1 MSESIEYSQFENELK
16 EEVRHFL
23 FLMGTIFGDEP
34 VARLMDRA
42 DQPGFAIQHADI
54 DLSRFD
60 LASHAAFLY
69 EYAIHGRLLV
79 GWAVPHI
86 DDALRALDVICRTNE
101 SVEGPVGSAVNAVWK
116 KAFARAALDFVRAEA
131 GVFDEAYVAG
141 CFVGTLGI
149 EDVAYLCDM
158 TPASVRNST
167 MSNAKDRL
175 LTERVE
181 GRVIVDNA
189 SLLDWLSRR
198 RAYRETVVE
207 EYEVPENARFHDK
220 EGLVQFV
227 MTRIKNRKIKVKP
240 LAKALQMP
248 EKIVA
253 QWVLTGT
260 SPDVSQWDIDT
271 VIGFAKYL
279 DLPGSEFVSR
289 ASAILVEEKAKAAGL
304 MPKAEVVP
312 FSPKRR

>member
-1 MSESIEYSQFENELK
+1 MSKSIEYSQFESELK
-16 EEVRHFL
+16 EEVQHFL

-34 VARLMDRA
+34 IARLMDRA
-42 DQPGFAIQHADI
+42 DQPGFYIRHADI
-54 DLSRFD
+54 DLSLFD
-60 LASHAAFLY
+60 LESHAALLY
-69 EYAIHGRLLV
+69 EYAINERLLV

-101 SVEGPVGSAVNAVWK
+101 SVEGPVGPAVNAVWK

-149 EDVAYLCDM
+149 ESVAYLCDM

-175 LTERVE
+175 LTERVK
-181 GRVIVDNA
+181 GRVIVNNA

-198 RAYRETVVE
+198 RAYRETVIE
-207 EYEVPENARFHDK
+207 EHEVPENASFHDK

-227 MTRIKNRKIKVKP
+227 MTRLKNHKIKIKP
-240 LAKALQMP
+240 LAKALQMS
-248 EKIVA
+248 EMTVSRWLLA
-253 QWVLTGT
+253 GET
-260 SPDVSQWDIDT
+260 PDVSQWDIDT
-271 VIGFAKYL
+271 VIALTKCL

-289 ASAILVEEKAKAAGL
+289 ASAILVKEKARAAGL

-312 FSPKRR
+312 FSPKKR